1 MNIKD
6 YNTRDIRMNKKTADV
21 STRLTPVEFAK
32 RSMDARVAAINK
44 ALEGEKVR
52 YKSNCDSE
60 KFKEF
65 LEDRLTIWEGEKDK
79 TFYGKKMYEKTK
91 TLIDNWD

>member
-1 MNIKD
+1 
-6 YNTRDIRMNKKTADV
+6 MNKKTTDV
-21 STRLTPVEFAK
+21 SSRLTPVEFAK
-32 RSMDARVAAINK
+32 RSMDSRLAAMEQ
-44 ALEGEKVR
+44 ALKGEKVR

-79 TFYGKKMYEKTK
+79 TFYGKGMYEKTK
-91 TLIDNWD
+91 ILIDNWN

>member
-1 MNIKD
+1 
-6 YNTRDIRMNKKTADV
+6 MNKKTADV
-21 STRLTPVEFAK
+21 STRLTPDEYAK
-32 RSMDARVAAINK
+32 RSMDGRIEAMREALK
-44 ALEGEKVR
+44 AEKVR

-65 LEDRLTIWEGEKDK
+65 LADRLTIWEGEKNK

-91 TLIDNWD
+91 TLIDNWN